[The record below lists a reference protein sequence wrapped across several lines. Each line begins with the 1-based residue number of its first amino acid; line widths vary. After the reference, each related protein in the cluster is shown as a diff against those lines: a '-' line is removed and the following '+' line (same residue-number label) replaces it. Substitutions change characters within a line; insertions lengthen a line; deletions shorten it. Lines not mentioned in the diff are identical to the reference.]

1 MKNKNFLLIT
11 PAIAVFSFLFVL
23 PFIYFFFI
31 SLWKIKFYKLIKDFN
46 LVNYEKA
53 IFNYVEI
60 FLNTYSVSIPVAIVT
75 TIIGFYYSYLA
86 RFKTGKFGSIMIF
99 IALITLFGGYL
110 IKIYAWKTIL
120 GNEGIINSILI
131 YFRMID
137 EPLSFLLYSKQG
149 LIITFVHF
157 LLPFSIL
164 PTYASLRGVNE
175 IEIDSMKDLGAKFY
189 HVQFMLFFQRCRTGV
204 LASFVF
210 CLLITSGDYI
220 TPYLIGGKITFIGNR
235 AFFISKSE
243 HKDYFRFMM
252 KAYPFRLFMIIRYTV
267 FGVTYYYGHY
277 YYIIDI
283 DKKS

>member
-11 PAIAVFSFLFVL
+11 PAIAIFSFLFVL
-23 PFIYFFFI
+23 PFIYFFLI
-31 SLWKIKFYKLIKDFN
+31 SLWKIKFFKLIKDFN

-60 FLNTYSVSIPVAIVT
+60 FLNTYSISIPVAIVT

-110 IKIYAWKTIL
+110 MKIYAWKTIL

-131 YFRMID
+131 YFNMIN

-220 TPYLIGGKITFIGNR
+220 TPY
-235 AFFISKSE
+235 FF
-243 HKDYFRFMM
+243 
-252 KAYPFRLFMIIRYTV
+252 V
-267 FGVTYYYGHY
+267 F
-277 YYIIDI
+277 
-283 DKKS
+283 